1 MTNREIVKEYKK
13 ENLTIIWKP
22 KLCIH
27 SAVCVKELPE
37 VYNPKE
43 KPWIKAEKASVE
55 KLRAQIVK
63 CPSNALSYSM
73 KGESKE
79 ENSQIMET
87 KIEVTKNGPLLVY
100 GNMEVIDIEG
110 NAEKK
115 KRTTAFCRCGAS
127 TNKPYCDGAHNLVGF
142 EG

>member
-1 MTNREIVKEYKK
+1 MTHKEIIKEYKK
-13 ENLTIIWKP
+13 EDLTVIWKP
-22 KLCIH
+22 QLCIH

-37 VYNPKE
+37 VYHPKE
-43 KPWIKAEKASVE
+43 KPWIKTEMASIE
-55 KLRAQIVK
+55 ELRSQIAK
-63 CPSNALSYSM
+63 CPSNALSYTM

-79 ENSQIMET
+79 EKPQLMET
-87 KIEVTKNGPLLVY
+87 RIEVTKNGPLLVY

-110 NAEKK
+110 KAEKK

-127 TNKPYCDGAHNLVGF
+127 NNKPYCDGAHKLAGF

>member
-1 MTNREIVKEYKK
+1 MNKEIIKKYQKED
-13 ENLTIIWKP
+13 LTIIWKP

-27 SAVCVKELPE
+27 SSVCVKELPE

-43 KPWIKAEKASVE
+43 KPWIKAEMASIE
-55 KLRAQIVK
+55 ELRSQIEK
-63 CPSNALSYSM
+63 CPSNALSYTMKNTSM
-73 KGESKE
+73 KEKP
-79 ENSQIMET
+79 QIMET

-100 GNMEVIDIEG
+100 GHLEVIDTEG
-110 NAEKK
+110 KIEKK

-127 TNKPYCDGAHNLVGF
+127 NNKPYCDGAHQLAGF